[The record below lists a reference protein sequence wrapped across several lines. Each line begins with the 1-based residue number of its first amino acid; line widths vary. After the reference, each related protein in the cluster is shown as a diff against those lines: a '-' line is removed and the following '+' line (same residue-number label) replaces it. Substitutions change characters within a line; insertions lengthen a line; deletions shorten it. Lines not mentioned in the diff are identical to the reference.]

1 MKRFLLL
8 TFISLSAQAACDYEI
23 RDRMFRTPDQ
33 IREFKCDLN
42 FTCVEATIRNPN
54 SSLDEIDALVEFSR
68 DNRCNDEL
76 KLTEL
81 FARLMAEGE
90 PEDDGDGEEDDVAQ
104 NTSDRG
110 INTKADLP
118 AIPDAP
124 SDNGAKVNRQ

>member
-8 TFISLSAQAACDYEI
+8 TFITLSAQAACDYEI

-54 SSLDEIDALVEFSR
+54 SSLEEIDALVEFSR

-90 PEDDGDGEEDDVAQ
+90 PDEEIDGEENEVSQ

-118 AIPDAP
+118 VIPDAP
-124 SDNGAKVNRQ
+124 AESGARVQRQ

>member
-8 TFISLSAQAACDYEI
+8 TLISLSAQAACDYEI
-23 RDRMFRTPDQ
+23 RDRMYRTPDQ

-42 FTCVEATIRNPN
+42 FACVEATIRNPN

-68 DNRCNDEL
+68 NNRCNDEL

-81 FARLMAEGE
+81 FARLMEEGD
-90 PEDDGDGEEDDVAQ
+90 PEDDGDEVSQ

-110 INTKADLP
+110 INTKSDLP
-118 AIPDAP
+118 VIPDAP
-124 SDNGAKVNRQ
+124 SESGTRVQRQ

>member
-8 TFISLSAQAACDYEI
+8 TLISFSAQAACDYEI
-23 RDRMFRTPDQ
+23 RDRMFRTPEQ

-42 FTCVEATIRNPN
+42 FVCVEATIRNPN
-54 SSLDEIDALVEFSR
+54 SSLDEIDALVDFSK
-68 DNRCNDEL
+68 NNQCNDEL

-90 PEDDGDGEEDDVAQ
+90 PEDDSEEISQ

-110 INTKADLP
+110 NNKADLP
-118 AIPDAP
+118 VIPDAP
-124 SDNGAKVNRQ
+124 SDTSGARVERQ